1 MGRLLQERFVPYA
14 LNAMRTSDSIADA
27 NCPTLPETTALP
39 HLPGRP
45 GAVRCEVPQRIAL
58 LGQNCNITDQEFQRI
73 RELIYREAGISL
85 SESKRALVCSRLAK
99 RLRLHRLAN
108 HTEYLDFL
116 ATRDPDGTELQVLVN
131 CLTTN
136 KTDFFREPH
145 HFEFLREVV
154 FPQIQRLA
162 ERGHPRRLRIWSAGC
177 SRGHEP
183 YSIAITIREHFGSLR
198 GWDMRI
204 LASDINTEVLDAAS
218 KGIYPLDQIDCV
230 DPLLRQKYF
239 LRGSGEHAGECQV
252 RPEVRRMVTF
262 RQINLMERPWPIQS
276 RFDVIFCRNVIIYF
290 DTATQRALTIRLAD
304 QLAENGYLMLGHSEH
319 PTWLGEVLTA
329 RGQTVYQRK
338 RGGASSVAEEKP
350 SARPTAVALVSVP
363 KEPAPPAVPTPAA
376 TVAVREIISGQY
388 FATKTPTRIATVL
401 GSCVAA
407 CLYDP
412 QTQIGGMNHFML
424 PDQKTDFKV
433 CARYGIHAME
443 LLINEIMKLGGD
455 RRRLQAKVFG
465 GASLLGFSDSPWNV
479 ANRNCEFVR
488 DFLQTERIP
497 VVAQRLGGNQP
508 LRVYF
513 RTDTAKV
520 LVKVLHNPGHLLE
533 RERAYRQQLADRV
546 LHPQTDN
553 VTLF

>member
-1 MGRLLQERFVPYA
+1 MS
-14 LNAMRTSDSIADA
+14 TSDSLADV
-27 NCPTLPETTALP
+27 NCPTLPDTAVLP
-39 HLPGRP
+39 HFPGRQ
-45 GAVRCEVPQRIAL
+45 GAVRCEVPQRVVL

-85 SESKRALVCSRLAK
+85 SETKRALVCSRLAK
-99 RLRLHRLAN
+99 RLRLHRLN
-108 HTEYLDFL
+108 SHTEYLDFL
-116 ATRDPDGTELQVLVN
+116 ATRDPDGAELQVLVN

-145 HFEFLREVV
+145 HFDFLREVV

-162 ERGHPRRLRIWSAGC
+162 DRGHPRRLRIWSAGC

-183 YSIAITIREHFGSLR
+183 YSIAITIREHFGTLR

-204 LASDINTEVLDAAS
+204 LASDINTDVLDIARA
-218 KGIYPLDQIDCV
+218 GIYPLDQIDCV
-230 DPLLRQKYF
+230 DPLLKQKYF
-239 LRGSGEHAGECQV
+239 LRGSGEQTGNCQV

-290 DTATQRALTIRLAD
+290 DTATQRALTIRFAD
-304 QLAENGYLMLGHSEH
+304 QLSENGYLMLGHSEH

-338 RGGASSVAEEKP
+338 RGAASAAAEEAKP
-350 SARPTAVALVSVP
+350 SRQTAVAMDPVQKAS
-363 KEPAPPAVPTPAA
+363 APAA
-376 TVAVREIISGQY
+376 TETPSGKIAAREIISGQF
-388 FATKTPTRIATVL
+388 FATRTPTRIATVL

-407 CLYDP
+407 CLFDP
-412 QTQIGGMNHFML
+412 QSGIGGMNHFML
-424 PDQKTDFKV
+424 PDQKTDLKV

-479 ANRNCEFVR
+479 ANRNCQFVR
-488 DFLQTERIP
+488 EFLNTERIP
-497 VVAQRLGGNQP
+497 IVAQRLGGSQP

-513 RTDTAKV
+513 VTDTAKV
-520 LVKVLHNPGHLLE
+520 LVKVLRNPGHLLE
-533 RERAYRQQLADRV
+533 RERAYRQQLAERV
-546 LHPQTDN
+546 IHPQTDN